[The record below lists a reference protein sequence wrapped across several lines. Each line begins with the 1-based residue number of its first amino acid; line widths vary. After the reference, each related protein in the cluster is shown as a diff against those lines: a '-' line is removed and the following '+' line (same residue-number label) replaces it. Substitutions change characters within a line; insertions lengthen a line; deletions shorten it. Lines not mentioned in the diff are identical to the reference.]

1 MRPSG
6 LAPTTRVERSVRLS
20 MSIPATIV
28 VVPRERFAL
37 TRRSLDSI
45 YENTSCPFKLVYVDG
60 GSPAATRR
68 YLEAQA
74 KQRGFALLRRDYYLT
89 PNEARNL
96 GFAQVETP
104 YTVFVDNDV
113 LVTPGWLEALIACA
127 DDTKAWVVGPLYCMG
142 ELETPIVHMAGGRAY
157 IDEQQGVRRFY
168 EVQRFWGVPL
178 SQVRP
183 RLHREACEVV
193 EFHCM
198 LVRTEVVQRLG
209 PFDEQLMS
217 ALENPDFCMSVRAA
231 GGEVYLE
238 PAALVTYLH
247 PPPCAWRDLPYFFL
261 RWSEQWNRASLRRF
275 REKWNLPDNDPSL
288 VAQFHAWTGWRRQVL
303 PPSVST
309 LRRIF
314 GWRFGNL
321 INRGLEAIEAALNR
335 WLVRDRRRA
344 VRGPRTTLVREGA
357 RHD

>member
-1 MRPSG
+1 
-6 LAPTTRVERSVRLS
+6 

-37 TRRSLDSI
+37 TRRSLASI
-45 YENTSCPFKLVYVDG
+45 YENTSCRFKLVYVDG

-74 KQRGFALLRRDYYLT
+74 KQRGFVLLRRDYYLT

-96 GFAQVETP
+96 GIEQVETP

-113 LVTPGWLEALIACA
+113 IVTPGWLEALIACA

-168 EVQRFWGVPL
+168 EIQRFWGEPL

-183 RLHREACEVV
+183 RLHREPTEVI
-193 EFHCM
+193 EFHCA
-198 LVRTEVVQRLG
+198 LVRTEVVRRLG

-217 ALENPDFCMSVRAA
+217 ALENPDLCMSVRAA
-231 GGEVYLE
+231 GGDVYLE
-238 PAALVTYLH
+238 PAALVTYLP
-247 PPPCAWRDLPYFFL
+247 PPPCAWRDLPYFLL

-288 VAQFHAWTGWRRQVL
+288 VAQFHAWSGWRRQVL
-303 PPSVST
+303 LPAVST

-314 GWRFGNL
+314 GWRLGTL
-321 INRGLEAIEAALNR
+321 INGRLEDIESALNR
-335 WLVRDRRRA
+335 WLVRDRRRSL
-344 VRGPRTTLVREGA
+344 RSHRTRLVPEGG